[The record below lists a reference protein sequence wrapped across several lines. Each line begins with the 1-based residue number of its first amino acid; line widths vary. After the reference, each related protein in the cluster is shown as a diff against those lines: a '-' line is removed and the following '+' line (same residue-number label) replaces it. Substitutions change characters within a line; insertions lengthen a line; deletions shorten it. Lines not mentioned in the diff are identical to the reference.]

1 MGRRADLLELPIDLD
16 LRGGVPIHKALYDAL
31 RAAMLTGRLRPAAR
45 LPSSRDLGRQLG
57 VARGT
62 VVAVYEQLASEGY
75 ISARTGSG
83 TTVAESLPDRW
94 FKGEAPSSP
103 SSPTSPPPP
112 SPKGAPPR
120 PARHRTPLSRWGKGL
135 EASPFGTS
143 PRGTPRPFRAHIPA
157 VDAFPAE
164 VWGRLVARRARQDE
178 RLLLSDGDVRGYRPL
193 REVLGE
199 HLRVSR
205 GALCHADQIVIVPS
219 AQQALDIA
227 ARITL
232 DPGDAV
238 WMEDPGYAGARAVL
252 EAAGAQIAAVPVDAQ
267 GIDVAAGIRLAPAAR
282 LAYVTPGHQAPLGVT
297 LTLERRLALLGWA
310 KDRRALVIE
319 DDYDSEYR
327 YEGRPV
333 PALQGLDRA
342 GVVLHVGTFSKTLL
356 PSLRLAYAVV
366 PDALVDRYVAAK
378 SILDRFTPP
387 LSQAA
392 LADFI
397 EGGHFGRHLRRM
409 RELYAERRAALLGA
423 IDAEL
428 GGALAVTS
436 ASASAGL
443 DVAAHLPDGVD
454 DRAALADLAAAG
466 VEAFALSGQALRR
479 RDVSGLLLG
488 FAAFSP
494 ARIRRAMAIAGKV
507 LRRAR

>member
-1 MGRRADLLELPIDLD
+1 
-16 LRGGVPIHKALYDAL
+16 
-31 RAAMLTGRLRPAAR
+31 
-45 LPSSRDLGRQLG
+45 
-57 VARGT
+57 
-62 VVAVYEQLASEGY
+62 
-75 ISARTGSG
+75 
-83 TTVAESLPDRW
+83 
-94 FKGEAPSSP
+94 
-103 SSPTSPPPP
+103 
-112 SPKGAPPR
+112 
-120 PARHRTPLSRWGKGL
+120 
-135 EASPFGTS
+135 
-143 PRGTPRPFRAHIPA
+143 
-157 VDAFPAE
+157 
-164 VWGRLVARRARQDE
+164 
-178 RLLLSDGDVRGYRPL
+178 
-193 REVLGE
+193 
-199 HLRVSR
+199 
-205 GALCHADQIVIVPS
+205 
-219 AQQALDIA
+219 
-227 ARITL
+227 
-232 DPGDAV
+232 
-238 WMEDPGYAGARAVL
+238 MEDPGYQGARAVL
-252 EAAGAQIAAVPVDAQ
+252 EAAGAAIAAVPVDGQ

-342 GVVLHVGTFSKTLL
+342 GVVLHMGTFSKTLL

-423 IDAEL
+423 IDAEV
-428 GGALAVTS
+428 GGALS
-436 ASASAGL
+436 IASASAGL
-443 DVAAHLPDGVD
+443 AVAAHLPEGVD
-454 DRAALADLAAAG
+454 DRRVVADLAAAG
-466 VEAFALSGQALRR
+466 VEAFALSSQALRR

-494 ARIRRAMAIAGKV
+494 ARIRRAMATAAKAI
-507 LRRAR
+507 RRR